1 MNSQTIIFIVISGI
15 IALLLA
21 LFQYIYKSKK
31 SKVKLWLAVLRFVSI
46 FAILLLLVNP
56 KFEAVSY
63 YEEKPNLV
71 IALDN
76 SESVAYLKQDEKAKT
91 AFQNLIS
98 SNELQN
104 KFNIKTFK
112 FGENVLSSIDSFY
125 FNERQTNISGF
136 FKNYNELYKNTISP
150 VILIS
155 DGNQTIGND
164 YKYIVKKNQPVYPII
179 LGDTSTFSD
188 LRIGQVNVNR
198 YAYLKNK
205 FPVEIITNYS
215 GIEPITGSLNIRLGN
230 SIVFAKKI
238 EFNANKTSEIVK
250 ANLNASNIGIK
261 NYKVEIAP
269 LENEKNK
276 VNNYKNF
283 AIEIIDQKTNIAL
296 VAENLHPDLGV
307 LKKAIESNEQR
318 SVSILKPKEFISQ
331 SIDFNLVILFSPN
344 NRFNSVYERILNQ
357 KLNTFTIAGS
367 STDWNFVNDSQSLF
381 KQEVTNQSEDYQ
393 PELNPNFGVF
403 IVDNITFI
411 DYPPLES
418 DFGNTTFLVPQETI
432 LYKTI
437 NGINTEESLL
447 STFEI
452 NNQKHALLNGEGI
465 WRWRAQCY
473 LNTDSF
479 EGFDNFIGKFVQY
492 LSSNK
497 KRQRLS
503 LDYKSFYNQNENIIV
518 NAQFFNKNYEFDTN
532 SNLQITYVNEETNVS
547 KTLPLLLNNT
557 SYRIDLSGIE
567 PGDYNFSIKSNDE
580 PISSSGNFTIL
591 AYNVEQQFLNAD
603 VTKLQSVATSTNAKS
618 YFIDEYNTII
628 SDLVSDERYATIQK
642 SKRNRIPIIDWKY
655 LLSLI
660 ALALSLEWCI
670 RKYNGLI

>member
-98 SNELQN
+98 STELQN

-136 FKNYNELYKNTISP
+136 FNNYNELYKNTISP

-215 GIEPITGSLNIRLGN
+215 GIEPTTGSLNIRLGN

-238 EFNANKTSEIVK
+238 EFSANKTSEIVK

-296 VAENLHPDLGV
+296 VTENLHPDLGV

-357 KLNTFTIAGS
+357 KLNTFTISGS

-403 IVDNITFI
+403 IVDNIAFI

-532 SNLQITYVNEETNVS
+532 STLQITYVNEETNVS

-603 VTKLQSVATSTNAKS
+603 VTKLQSVATNTNAKS

>member
-98 SNELQN
+98 STELQN

-112 FGENVLSSIDSFY
+112 FGENVLLSIDSFY

-215 GIEPITGSLNIRLGN
+215 GIEPTTGSLNIRLGN

-296 VAENLHPDLGV
+296 VTENLHPDLGV

-344 NRFNSVYERILNQ
+344 NRFNSVYKRILNQ

-628 SDLVSDERYATIQK
+628 SELVSDERYATIQK

>member
-261 NYKVEIAP
+261 NYKVEIVP

-432 LYKTI
+432 FYKTI

-628 SDLVSDERYATIQK
+628 SELVSDERYATIQK

>member
-21 LFQYIYKSKK
+21 LFQYIYRSKK
-31 SKVKLWLAVLRFVSI
+31 SKVKLWLVVLRFVSI

-261 NYKVEIAP
+261 NYKVEIVP

-296 VAENLHPDLGV
+296 VTENLHPDLGV

-331 SIDFNLVILFSPN
+331 SINFNLVILFSPN

-532 SNLQITYVNEETNVS
+532 STLQITYVNEETNVS

-628 SDLVSDERYATIQK
+628 SELVSDERYATIQK

>member
-91 AFQNLIS
+91 VFQNLITS
-98 SNELQN
+98 TELQN
-104 KFNIKTFK
+104 KFNIKNFK

-238 EFNANKTSEIVK
+238 GFNANKTSEIVK

-296 VAENLHPDLGV
+296 VTENLHPDLGV

-318 SVSILKPKEFISQ
+318 SVSILKPEEFISQ
-331 SIDFNLVILFSPN
+331 SFDFNLVILFSPN
-344 NRFNSVYERILNQ
+344 NRFNSVYKRILNQ

-367 STDWNFVNDSQSLF
+367 STDWNFVNDSESLF

-411 DYPPLES
+411 DYPPLKS
-418 DFGNTTFLVPQETI
+418 DFGTTTFLVPQETI

-452 NNQKHALLNGEGI
+452 NNQKHALLSGEGI

-479 EGFDNFIGKFVQY
+479 EGFDNFIGKLVQY

-518 NAQFFNKNYEFDTN
+518 NAQFFNNNYEFDTN

-557 SYRIDLSGIE
+557 SYRINLSGIE

-603 VTKLQSVATSTNAKS
+603 VTKLQNVATSTNAKS

-660 ALALSLEWCI
+660 ALALSLEWYI

>member
-21 LFQYIYKSKK
+21 LFQYIYRSKK

-261 NYKVEIAP
+261 NYKVEIVP

-318 SVSILKPKEFISQ
+318 SVSILKPEEFISQ
-331 SIDFNLVILFSPN
+331 SFDFNLVILFSPN

-367 STDWNFVNDSQSLF
+367 STDWNFVSDSQSLF

-518 NAQFFNKNYEFDTN
+518 NAQFFNNNYEFDTN

-557 SYRIDLSGIE
+557 SYRIDLSGIG

-603 VTKLQSVATSTNAKS
+603 VTKLQNVATSTNAKS

-642 SKRNRIPIIDWKY
+642 SERNRIPIIDWKY

-660 ALALSLEWCI
+660 ALALSLEWFI

>member
-91 AFQNLIS
+91 VFQNLITS
-98 SNELQN
+98 TELQN

-112 FGENVLSSIDSFY
+112 FGKNVQSSIDSFY

-238 EFNANKTSEIVK
+238 GFNANKTSEIVK

-296 VAENLHPDLGV
+296 VTENLHPDLGV

-344 NRFNSVYERILNQ
+344 NRFNSVYKRILNQ

-367 STDWNFVNDSQSLF
+367 STDWNFVNDSESLF

-411 DYPPLES
+411 DYPPLKS
-418 DFGNTTFLVPQETI
+418 DFGTTTFLVPQETI

-452 NNQKHALLNGEGI
+452 NNQKHALLSGEGI

-479 EGFDNFIGKFVQY
+479 EGFDNFIGKLVQY

-518 NAQFFNKNYEFDTN
+518 NAQFFNNNYEFDTN

-557 SYRIDLSGIE
+557 SYRINLSGIE

-603 VTKLQSVATSTNAKS
+603 VTKLQNVATSTNAKS

-660 ALALSLEWCI
+660 ALALSLEWYI

>member
-98 SNELQN
+98 STELQN

-215 GIEPITGSLNIRLGN
+215 GIEPTTGSLNIRLGN

-238 EFNANKTSEIVK
+238 EFSANKTSEIVK

-296 VAENLHPDLGV
+296 VTENLHPDLGV

-344 NRFNSVYERILNQ
+344 NRFNSVYKRILNQ

-403 IVDNITFI
+403 IVDNIAFI

-532 SNLQITYVNEETNVS
+532 STLQITYVNEETNVS

-603 VTKLQSVATSTNAKS
+603 VTKLQSVATNTNAKS

>member
-91 AFQNLIS
+91 VFQNLITS
-98 SNELQN
+98 TELQN

-112 FGENVLSSIDSFY
+112 FGKNVQSSIDSFY

-261 NYKVEIAP
+261 NYKVEIVP

-307 LKKAIESNEQR
+307 LKKAIESNKQR
-318 SVSILKPKEFISQ
+318 SVSILKPEEFISQ
-331 SIDFNLVILFSPN
+331 SFDFNIVILFSPN
-344 NRFNSVYERILNQ
+344 NRFNSVYKRILNQ

-367 STDWNFVNDSQSLF
+367 STDWNFVNDSESLF

-411 DYPPLES
+411 DYPPLKS
-418 DFGNTTFLVPQETI
+418 DFGTTTFLVPQETI

-452 NNQKHALLNGEGI
+452 NNQKHALLSGEGI

-479 EGFDNFIGKFVQY
+479 EGFDNFIGKLVQY

-518 NAQFFNKNYEFDTN
+518 NAQFFNNNYEFDTN

-557 SYRIDLSGIE
+557 SYRINLSGIE

-603 VTKLQSVATSTNAKS
+603 VTKLQNVATSTNAKS

-642 SKRNRIPIIDWKY
+642 SERNRIPIIDWKY

-660 ALALSLEWCI
+660 ALALSLEWFI

>member
-21 LFQYIYKSKK
+21 LFQYIYRSKK
-31 SKVKLWLAVLRFVSI
+31 SKVKLWLVVLRFVSI

-215 GIEPITGSLNIRLGN
+215 GIEPTTGSLNIRLGN

-296 VAENLHPDLGV
+296 VTENLHPDLGV

-403 IVDNITFI
+403 IVDNIAFI

-432 LYKTI
+432 FYKTI

-532 SNLQITYVNEETNVS
+532 STLQITYVNEETNVS

-628 SDLVSDERYATIQK
+628 SELVSDERYATIQK

>member
-1 MNSQTIIFIVISGI
+1 LNSQTIIFIVISGI

-91 AFQNLIS
+91 VFQNLITS
-98 SNELQN
+98 TELQN

-112 FGENVLSSIDSFY
+112 FGKNVQSSIDSFY

-261 NYKVEIAP
+261 NYKVEIVP

-307 LKKAIESNEQR
+307 LKKAIESNKQR
-318 SVSILKPKEFISQ
+318 SVSILKPEEFISQ
-331 SIDFNLVILFSPN
+331 SFDFNIVILFSPN
-344 NRFNSVYERILNQ
+344 NRFNSVYKRILNQ

-367 STDWNFVNDSQSLF
+367 STDWNFVNDSESLF

-411 DYPPLES
+411 DYPPLKS
-418 DFGNTTFLVPQETI
+418 DFGTTTFLVPQETI

-452 NNQKHALLNGEGI
+452 NNQKHALLSGEGI

-479 EGFDNFIGKFVQY
+479 EGFDNFIGKLVQY

-518 NAQFFNKNYEFDTN
+518 NAQFFNNNYEFDTN

-557 SYRIDLSGIE
+557 SYRINLSGIE

-603 VTKLQSVATSTNAKS
+603 VTKLQNVATSTNAKS

-642 SKRNRIPIIDWKY
+642 SERNRIPIIDWKY

-660 ALALSLEWCI
+660 ALALSLEWFI

>member
-31 SKVKLWLAVLRFVSI
+31 SKVKLWLVVLRFVSI

>member
-215 GIEPITGSLNIRLGN
+215 GIEPTTGSLNIRLGN

-261 NYKVEIAP
+261 NYKVEIVP

-432 LYKTI
+432 FYKTI

-628 SDLVSDERYATIQK
+628 SELVSDERYATIQK

>member
-98 SNELQN
+98 STELQN

-215 GIEPITGSLNIRLGN
+215 GIEPTTGSLNIRLGN

-296 VAENLHPDLGV
+296 VTENLHPDLGV

-318 SVSILKPKEFISQ
+318 SVSILKPKEFIFQ

-344 NRFNSVYERILNQ
+344 NRFNSVYEKILNQ

-603 VTKLQSVATSTNAKS
+603 VIKLQSVATSTNAKS

-628 SDLVSDERYATIQK
+628 SELVSDERYATIQK

>member
-98 SNELQN
+98 STELQN

-215 GIEPITGSLNIRLGN
+215 GIEPTTGSLNIRLGN

-296 VAENLHPDLGV
+296 VTENLHPDLGV

-318 SVSILKPKEFISQ
+318 SVSILKPKEFIFQ

-411 DYPPLES
+411 DYPPLKS
-418 DFGNTTFLVPQETI
+418 DFGTTTFLVPQETI

-557 SYRIDLSGIE
+557 SYRINLSGIE

-603 VTKLQSVATSTNAKS
+603 VTKLQNVATSTNAKS

-628 SDLVSDERYATIQK
+628 SELVSDERYATIQK

>member
-98 SNELQN
+98 STELQN

-215 GIEPITGSLNIRLGN
+215 GIEPTTGSLNIRLGN

-238 EFNANKTSEIVK
+238 EFSANKTSEIVK

-296 VAENLHPDLGV
+296 VTENLHPDLGV

-403 IVDNITFI
+403 IVDNIAFI

>member
-91 AFQNLIS
+91 AFQNLITS
-98 SNELQN
+98 TELQN

-261 NYKVEIAP
+261 NYKVEIVP

-318 SVSILKPKEFISQ
+318 SVSILKPKEFIYQNS
-331 SIDFNLVILFSPN
+331 DFNLVILFNPN

-411 DYPPLES
+411 DYPPLEL
-418 DFGNTTFLVPQETI
+418 DFGTTTFLVPQETI

-503 LDYKSFYNQNENIIV
+503 LDYKSFYDQNENIIV

-642 SKRNRIPIIDWKY
+642 SKRKRIPIIDWKY

>member
-1 MNSQTIIFIVISGI
+1 LNSQTIIFIVISGI

-98 SNELQN
+98 STELQN

-215 GIEPITGSLNIRLGN
+215 GIEPTTGSLNIRLGN

-296 VAENLHPDLGV
+296 VTENLHPDLGV

-318 SVSILKPKEFISQ
+318 SVSILKPKEFIFQ

-344 NRFNSVYERILNQ
+344 NRFNSVYEKILNQ

-628 SDLVSDERYATIQK
+628 SELVSDERYATIQK

>member
-98 SNELQN
+98 STELQN

-215 GIEPITGSLNIRLGN
+215 GIEPTTGSLNIRLGN

-296 VAENLHPDLGV
+296 VTENLHPDLGV

-318 SVSILKPKEFISQ
+318 SVSILKPKEFIFQ

-628 SDLVSDERYATIQK
+628 SELVSDERYATIQK

>member
-91 AFQNLIS
+91 VFQNLITS
-98 SNELQN
+98 TELQN

-112 FGENVLSSIDSFY
+112 FGKNVQSSIDSFY

-261 NYKVEIAP
+261 NYKVEIVP

-283 AIEIIDQKTNIAL
+283 AIEIIDQKTNITL

-344 NRFNSVYERILNQ
+344 NRFNSVYKRILNQ

-367 STDWNFVNDSQSLF
+367 STDWNFVNDSESLF

-411 DYPPLES
+411 DYPPLKS
-418 DFGNTTFLVPQETI
+418 DFGTTTFLVPQETI

-465 WRWRAQCY
+465 WRWHAQCY

-518 NAQFFNKNYEFDTN
+518 NAQFFNNNYEFDTN

-603 VTKLQSVATSTNAKS
+603 VTKLQNVATSTNAKS

-642 SKRNRIPIIDWKY
+642 SERNRIPIIDWKY

-660 ALALSLEWCI
+660 ALALSLEWFI

>member
-91 AFQNLIS
+91 VFQNLITS
-98 SNELQN
+98 TELQN

-112 FGENVLSSIDSFY
+112 FGKNVQSSIDSFY

-261 NYKVEIAP
+261 NYKVEIVP

-318 SVSILKPKEFISQ
+318 SVSILKPEEFISQ
-331 SIDFNLVILFSPN
+331 SFDFNLVILFNPN
-344 NRFNSVYERILNQ
+344 NRFNSVYKRILNQ

-367 STDWNFVNDSQSLF
+367 STDWNFVNDSESLF

-411 DYPPLES
+411 DYPPLKS
-418 DFGNTTFLVPQETI
+418 DFGTTTFLVPQETI

-437 NGINTEESLL
+437 NGMNTEESLL

-452 NNQKHALLNGEGI
+452 NNQKHALLSGEGI

-479 EGFDNFIGKFVQY
+479 EGFDNFIGKLVQY

-518 NAQFFNKNYEFDTN
+518 NAQFFNNNYEFDTN

-557 SYRIDLSGIE
+557 SYRINLSGIE

-603 VTKLQSVATSTNAKS
+603 VTKLQNVATSTNAKS

-642 SKRNRIPIIDWKY
+642 SERNRIPIIDWKY

-660 ALALSLEWCI
+660 ALALSLEWFI

>member
-1 MNSQTIIFIVISGI
+1 M
-15 IALLLA
+15 
-21 LFQYIYKSKK
+21 
-31 SKVKLWLAVLRFVSI
+31 
-46 FAILLLLVNP
+46 
-56 KFEAVSY
+56 
-63 YEEKPNLV
+63 
-71 IALDN
+71 
-76 SESVAYLKQDEKAKT
+76 
-91 AFQNLIS
+91 
-98 SNELQN
+98 
-104 KFNIKTFK
+104 
-112 FGENVLSSIDSFY
+112 
-125 FNERQTNISGF
+125 
-136 FKNYNELYKNTISP
+136 
-150 VILIS
+150 
-155 DGNQTIGND
+155 
-164 YKYIVKKNQPVYPII
+164 
-179 LGDTSTFSD
+179 
-188 LRIGQVNVNR
+188 
-198 YAYLKNK
+198 
-205 FPVEIITNYS
+205 
-215 GIEPITGSLNIRLGN
+215 
-230 SIVFAKKI
+230 
-238 EFNANKTSEIVK
+238 
-250 ANLNASNIGIK
+250 
-261 NYKVEIAP
+261 
-269 LENEKNK
+269 
-276 VNNYKNF
+276 
-283 AIEIIDQKTNIAL
+283 
-296 VAENLHPDLGV
+296 
-307 LKKAIESNEQR
+307 
-318 SVSILKPKEFISQ
+318 
-331 SIDFNLVILFSPN
+331 
-344 NRFNSVYERILNQ
+344 
-357 KLNTFTIAGS
+357 
-367 STDWNFVNDSQSLF
+367 
-381 KQEVTNQSEDYQ
+381 
-393 PELNPNFGVF
+393 F

-628 SDLVSDERYATIQK
+628 SELVSDERYATIQK
-642 SKRNRIPIIDWKY
+642 TKRNRIPIIDWKY